1 MEYLAINGVV
11 YLLFD
16 YAVMEPTSIAPFDLN
31 SEKWMPT
38 LQGPQPLWSAKFGLT
53 FTFGQTLSLANLNG
67 TFVIVN
73 MMLMSL
79 STYGF

>member
-16 YAVMEPTSIAPFDLN
+16 YAVMEPTNIAPFDLN

-38 LQGPQPLWSAKFGLT
+38 LQGPQPL
-53 FTFGQTLSLANLNG
+53 
-67 TFVIVN
+67 
-73 MMLMSL
+73 
-79 STYGF
+79 